1 MVRSKSW
8 MAPVLGLAMVGAAL
22 AAPGQQ
28 RQPQRPGQSGPQAH
42 HGGQS
47 PIEAITRMLDQAEA
61 AGKDVSALRA
71 ELAALR
77 PEWEELDA
85 LRKDLEAR
93 MKAFAPKVQDLA
105 KRIQAEL
112 GAAGG
117 SPIEGLEQALGMLES
132 KGEDVSRLRSELEGL
147 RGDWDELK
155 RLEAAVQNASD
166 DTQRQAAHQ
175 ELEAFAQKLRPR
187 VQSLAKKVRAKM
199 GAGGP
204 QGPGPRGG

>member
-22 AAPGQQ
+22 AAPG
-28 RQPQRPGQSGPQAH
+28 RQGRPQRPQAH

-61 AGKDVSALRA
+61 AGKDVSALRS
-71 ELAALR
+71 ELDALR
-77 PEWEELDA
+77 PEWEELDD
-85 LRKDLEAR
+85 LRKDLEGR
-93 MKAFAPKVQDLA
+93 MQAFAPKVQDLA
-105 KRIQAEL
+105 QRIQAQL
-112 GAAGG
+112 GGAGGAGG

-132 KGEDVSRLRSELEGL
+132 KGEDVSRLRSELDGL

-187 VQSLAKKVRAKM
+187 VQSLAKKVQAKM
-199 GAGGP
+199 GADGP